1 MAAHQAPLFTGF
13 SRQEYWSGG
22 CKMGALSFR
31 AQQQIQS
38 DGHTLR
44 PGVVYPWPEQVST
57 DRIAFHLGK
66 GTTVCSEA
74 RCGLAVCNLERLGN
88 EQIQLLSNPEL
99 NIHHRD
105 ILNLFPGIHTAI
117 GSPQSTHTHTHTHT
131 TGAYKQAVALGE
143 SAGLCDCNSLLGFL
157 SNKTHLQLKKMTV
170 MTDRVLYRRKDLF
183 SITLICS

>member
-1 MAAHQAPLFTGF
+1 MSA
-13 SRQEYWSGG
+13 
-22 CKMGALSFR
+22 
-31 AQQQIQS
+31 
-38 DGHTLR
+38 
-44 PGVVYPWPEQVST
+44 
-57 DRIAFHLGK
+57 DRLAFHLGK

-74 RCGLAVCNLERLGN
+74 HCGLAVCHLESLGN

-105 ILNLFPGIHTAI
+105 ILNLFPRIHTVI

-131 TGAYKQAVALGE
+131 HAHAHRDRAYKQAVALGE